1 MSKDLADPDET
12 PSMIGIRL
20 EESQYKAIQILCVQK
35 DMELKEFFG
44 EAFRKFVEKR
54 HKFDEEGREFIYRA
68 PPKNAK
74 KISTTGGD
82 QQALA
87 NLRAWSEKDNK
98 SYSAAYYTATYE
110 HLQDVQDDVAL

>member
-1 MSKDLADPDET
+1 MSEDLGDATKT
-12 PSMIGIRL
+12 PTMIGIRL
-20 EESQYKAIQILCVQK
+20 EESQYKALQILCVQE

-54 HKFDEEGREFIYRA
+54 RRAEEEGEEFIYRA
-68 PPKNAK
+68 PPKDAR

-87 NLRAWSEKDNK
+87 NLRAWAEKDNK
-98 SYSAAYYTATYE
+98 SYSAAYYTASYE
-110 HLQDVQDDVAL
+110 HLRDLEEDVEV